1 MRAFGDGEGL
11 FLAAEVFSYLPL
23 AKVVQVA
30 SYTQRLRVR
39 ESDPVDS
46 YLLDVP
52 FQRAAVAA
60 FGQGEQN
67 LVSFIAQQGGRMKLD
82 DDGGLGRI
90 EPPSW
95 LAHEDYKNL
104 VG

>member
-1 MRAFGDGEGL
+1 
-11 FLAAEVFSYLPL
+11 
-23 AKVVQVA
+23 
-30 SYTQRLRVR
+30 VR

-60 FGQGEQN
+60 FGQAEQN
-67 LVSFIAQQGGRMKLD
+67 LVSFITRQGGRMKSD